1 MNYNING
8 DNLIILRNI
17 KLPFDA
23 SKEDLFKKVKNLI
36 KKDDFSYSIYKRS
49 LDARDGIFYVYQ
61 VLVDT
66 DVSPQIFNKLK
77 NNISYYN
84 EEKLILNN
92 KNKVKS
98 ALVVGAGPAGLFCA
112 YTLLKAGVGVKIIE
126 RGDDIDTRMEKI
138 KNLMQNSILDENS
151 NISFGEGGAG
161 TFSDGKLTSR
171 SKDKRSRKI
180 FEILV
185 DHGAPSDILY
195 DAMPHIG
202 TDVLRKVIK
211 NIRKSILKMGGE
223 FYFRTKFIDLK
234 FEDGKVKSLI
244 TDRGEFEAC
253 QYILALG
260 NSSRDTFSFLN
271 KYISL
276 EAKPFALGFRIEHLQ
291 SDINFS
297 QYKIKNESLPQ
308 ASYALTY
315 SKKEN
320 PHSAY
325 TFCMCPGGYVVPSS
339 TEKNRLCVNG
349 MSEHKRNGIN
359 ANSALVCTVSPD
371 FYGNSPLGGIDFQ
384 RKIEERAFILGGG
397 KYFAPV
403 QKVCDFLA
411 DKESTS
417 LGKIIPTYKPGYK
430 LTSLNDI
437 YSPSINKV
445 LKEAILSMDKK
456 LHGFA
461 NNDAILTGVE
471 TRTSSPVRILRKD
484 YHTLEYNNLRPIG
497 EGAGF
502 AGGIVSSALD
512 GLKCAIEI
520 LEG

>member
-1 MNYNING
+1 M
-8 DNLIILRNI
+8 IILRNI

-138 KNLMQNSILDENS
+138 KNLMENSILDENS

-244 TDRGEFEAC
+244 TDKGEFEAC
-253 QYILALG
+253 EYILALG
-260 NSSRDTFSFLN
+260 NSARDTFFMLD
-271 KYISL
+271 KYITI
-276 EAKPFALGFRIEHLQ
+276 EAKPFAVGFRIEHLQ
-291 SDINFS
+291 KDINFS
-297 QYKIKNESLPQ
+297 QYKIENENLPK
-308 ASYALTY
+308 ATYALTY
-315 SKKEN
+315 SKKGN
-320 PHSAY
+320 PHNAY
-325 TFCMCPGGYVVPSS
+325 TFCMCPGGYVVPSA
-339 TEKNRLCVNG
+339 TEKERLCVNG
-349 MSEHKRNGIN
+349 MSEHERNGEN
-359 ANSALVCTVSPD
+359 ANSALVATVDYKTFGS
-371 FYGNSPLGGIDFQ
+371 GNLAGINFQ
-384 RKIEERAFILGGG
+384 RAIEEKAFILGGG
-397 KYFAPV
+397 KYLAPV
-403 QKVCDFLA
+403 QKVCDFLN
-411 DKESTS
+411 ETIS
-417 LGKIIPTYKPGYK
+417 LNLGQIKPTYKPGYK
-430 LTSLNDI
+430 LSALNEI
-437 YSPSINKV
+437 YPIGLTKV
-445 LKEAILSMDKK
+445 LQEAILNMDKK

-461 NNDAILTGVE
+461 RADAILTGVE
-471 TRTSSPVRILRKD
+471 TRTSSPIKILRENF
-484 YHTLEYNNLRPIG
+484 HTLEYKNLRPIG
-497 EGAGF
+497 EGAGY
-502 AGGIVSSALD
+502 AGGIISSSLD

>member
-1 MNYNING
+1 
-8 DNLIILRNI
+8 
-17 KLPFDA
+17 
-23 SKEDLFKKVKNLI
+23 
-36 KKDDFSYSIYKRS
+36 
-49 LDARDGIFYVYQ
+49 
-61 VLVDT
+61 
-66 DVSPQIFNKLK
+66 
-77 NNISYYN
+77 
-84 EEKLILNN
+84 
-92 KNKVKS
+92 
-98 ALVVGAGPAGLFCA
+98 
-112 YTLLKAGVGVKIIE
+112 
-126 RGDDIDTRMEKI
+126 
-138 KNLMQNSILDENS
+138 
-151 NISFGEGGAG
+151 
-161 TFSDGKLTSR
+161 
-171 SKDKRSRKI
+171 
-180 FEILV
+180 
-185 DHGAPSDILY
+185 
-195 DAMPHIG
+195 
-202 TDVLRKVIK
+202 
-211 NIRKSILKMGGE
+211 
-223 FYFRTKFIDLK
+223 
-234 FEDGKVKSLI
+234 
-244 TDRGEFEAC
+244 
-253 QYILALG
+253 
-260 NSSRDTFSFLN
+260 
-271 KYISL
+271 
-276 EAKPFALGFRIEHLQ
+276 
-291 SDINFS
+291 
-297 QYKIKNESLPQ
+297 
-308 ASYALTY
+308 
-315 SKKEN
+315 
-320 PHSAY
+320 
-325 TFCMCPGGYVVPSS
+325 MCPGGYVVPSS